1 MAKSYEEL
9 LGAVGRAK
17 QFRRQRHDAA
27 VLFANEP
34 PSLHFDD
41 DVYELKNISGSG
53 SGASARIINPDDATV
68 GIDRIG
74 VLRLVQRGEEIFR
87 AKARCARKDVLQ
99 GRVFAGFALEQEQFD
114 LEDLRRR
121 NARAVAKSP
130 APTAP
135 WAGVTEEYRA
145 HCANVAAFVGAHC
158 ARIDRVFAP
167 IEKSYSSAERR
178 AIFADLMTAVEPA
191 WRALLLR
198 GNDFALEV
206 SGDKRRVAA
215 MKAYTEAAVTPALV
229 GGASWNRCYVKPMGY
244 PGDYKIMNYMYDV
257 LPEGAT
263 IRENFLH
270 GLGLIAGRPINT
282 RMLKLSGMIV
292 DHFANSPMTRERRI
306 ASIGCGPAR
315 ELEHIAAGMDPHA
328 RVVATL
334 IDQETEALEYAA
346 DRARRAARGASLEIR
361 AYNTTFKDMFNPS
374 GIGALADQDVI
385 YSLGLVDYFSPLLAT
400 RFVARAYD
408 LVRPGGKVIIGNA
421 GDSRNG
427 TIWTMEHILDWTLF
441 FRSRE
446 EMAALA
452 RETPGARVTVEA
464 DPLDSIYF
472 LVVEKPH

>member
-17 QFRRQRHDAA
+17 QFRRQRYDAA
-27 VLFANEP
+27 ILFANEP

-53 SGASARIINPDDATV
+53 SGASARGVNLDDATAE
-68 GIDRIG
+68 IDRVG

-87 AKARCARKDVLQ
+87 AKARCARKEVQQ
-99 GRVFAGFALEQEQFD
+99 GRIFAGFALEQTQFD
-114 LEDLRRR
+114 LDDLRRR

-130 APTAP
+130 APTTP
-135 WAGVTEEYRA
+135 WAGVTEGYRA
-145 HCANVAAFVGAHC
+145 HCANVVAFVGTHC

-167 IEKSYSSAERR
+167 IEKSYPAAERR
-178 AIFADLMTAVEPA
+178 AIFADLMTAVEPD

-198 GNDFALEV
+198 GNDFALEI

-215 MKAYTEAAVTPALV
+215 MKAYTEAAVTPALL

-292 DHFANSPMTRERRI
+292 DHFSNSPATRDRRI

-315 ELEHIAAGMDPHA
+315 ELEHIAAGMEPHA

-334 IDQETEALEYAA
+334 IDQETEALE
-346 DRARRAARGASLEIR
+346 
-361 AYNTTFKDMFNPS
+361 
-374 GIGALADQDVI
+374 
-385 YSLGLVDYFSPLLAT
+385 
-400 RFVARAYD
+400 
-408 LVRPGGKVIIGNA
+408 
-421 GDSRNG
+421 
-427 TIWTMEHILDWTLF
+427 
-441 FRSRE
+441 
-446 EMAALA
+446 
-452 RETPGARVTVEA
+452 
-464 DPLDSIYF
+464 
-472 LVVEKPH
+472 